1 MKSDILSWVQS
12 CFVCQQAKP
21 NRSKYPGL
29 LQPLPVPDAAWDI
42 VSMDFVEGLPKS
54 GSVNAILVV
63 VDKFTK
69 FSHFVP
75 LHHPFTAASVA
86 KLFMDHIY
94 RLHGMPSAIIS
105 DRDRVFTST
114 FWQTLFKLSGTQLQL
129 STAYHPQTDGQT
141 ERVNQCLETYLRC
154 FVHACPMKWS
164 QWLSLAEFW
173 YNSSFHSSLGRSP
186 FEVLYGYAPRHFGLS
201 ADSVGS
207 DIPALSQ
214 WLSEREV
221 MQALVKQHLLRAQIR
236 MKRQSDKH
244 HAERVFAMGDWVFLK
259 IQPYVQSSLT
269 HRSHQKLSFRFF
281 GPYQIMERIGP
292 VAYRLALPSTA
303 AIHPVFHVSQLKKSH
318 GDASVTSALPTD
330 DIQFQ
335 VPELVLQRRWIS
347 GDHPI
352 EQGLIKW
359 SQMPKSLATW
369 ESLQQLRQQF
379 PYAPAWGH
387 AGSQEKGDVSTVPNP
402 AHSQQLLPG
411 EPSEARPKR
420 ARKPNER
427 FAGPTWVA

>member
-1 MKSDILSWVQS
+1 
-12 CFVCQQAKP
+12 
-21 NRSKYPGL
+21 
-29 LQPLPVPDAAWDI
+29 
-42 VSMDFVEGLPKS
+42 
-54 GSVNAILVV
+54 
-63 VDKFTK
+63 
-69 FSHFVP
+69 
-75 LHHPFTAASVA
+75 
-86 KLFMDHIY
+86 
-94 RLHGMPSAIIS
+94 
-105 DRDRVFTST
+105 
-114 FWQTLFKLSGTQLQL
+114 
-129 STAYHPQTDGQT
+129 
-141 ERVNQCLETYLRC
+141 
-154 FVHACPMKWS
+154 
-164 QWLSLAEFW
+164 
-173 YNSSFHSSLGRSP
+173 
-186 FEVLYGYAPRHFGLS
+186 
-201 ADSVGS
+201 
-207 DIPALSQ
+207 
-214 WLSEREV
+214 
-221 MQALVKQHLLRAQIR
+221 
-236 MKRQSDKH
+236 
-244 HAERVFAMGDWVFLK
+244 
-259 IQPYVQSSLT
+259 
-269 HRSHQKLSFRFF
+269 
-281 GPYQIMERIGP
+281 MERIGP

-318 GDASVTSALPTD
+318 GDALVTSALPTD

-335 VPELVLQRRWIS
+335 VPELVLQRRWTS